1 MEHRTNLLI
10 AVLFSSIV
18 LCCMSSCS
26 SSSGRS
32 VSSEAA
38 ESILEEATR
47 SVNANNYDAAMEK
60 ALQALALSQ
69 DDPLLKVRSLHAI
82 VGIDIMASRDDD
94 AWEKALEAESI
105 ARKHEFKKELS
116 GILISK
122 AKLCSYAEISP
133 QTGRNDEG
141 LCYAREALSLAQ
153 QTGEKELQAEACYI
167 IGSLY
172 INKNRWSDPIDPETY
187 RTAGQWLD
195 RGQAL
200 ADSCDSPR
208 LRKNGILFRSRWFQ
222 QGDRNEE
229 AIDCFE
235 RELASLKETDY
246 LTASALDDRLVRLYT
261 RTGRYQD
268 ALDIHDDYVFRMQ
281 KYIQQKQD

>member
-47 SVNANNYDAAMEK
+47 SVNAHNYDAAMEK

-94 AWEKALEAESI
+94 AWESPGGRI
-105 ARKHEFKKELS
+105 HR
-116 GILISK
+116 
-122 AKLCSYAEISP
+122 P
-133 QTGRNDEG
+133 QTRIQERTLGHPYFKG
-141 LCYAREALSLAQ
+141 QTLLLCRDFAP
-153 QTGEKELQAEACYI
+153 
-167 IGSLY
+167 
-172 INKNRWSDPIDPETY
+172 D
-187 RTAGQWLD
+187 RTQ
-195 RGQAL
+195 
-200 ADSCDSPR
+200 
-208 LRKNGILFRSRWFQ
+208 
-222 QGDRNEE
+222 
-229 AIDCFE
+229 
-235 RELASLKETDY
+235 
-246 LTASALDDRLVRLYT
+246 
-261 RTGRYQD
+261 
-268 ALDIHDDYVFRMQ
+268 
-281 KYIQQKQD
+281 